1 MRENN
6 VKELRIFGGGITC
19 RYTRGRVSYL
29 VRNMAAQ
36 RLVRGDATNALD
48 PFMRI
53 VPSLEVRGL

>member
-1 MRENN
+1 MSKSCEFL
-6 VKELRIFGGGITC
+6 EGGSHVDIPEVV
-19 RYTRGRVSYL
+19 VSYL

-53 VPSLEVRGL
+53 VPSLEV

>member
-1 MRENN
+1 MSKSCEFL
-6 VKELRIFGGGITC
+6 EGGSHVDIPEVV
-19 RYTRGRVSYL
+19 VSYL

-36 RLVRGDATNALD
+36 RLVRGDATLD

>member
-36 RLVRGDATNALD
+36 RLVRGDATLD